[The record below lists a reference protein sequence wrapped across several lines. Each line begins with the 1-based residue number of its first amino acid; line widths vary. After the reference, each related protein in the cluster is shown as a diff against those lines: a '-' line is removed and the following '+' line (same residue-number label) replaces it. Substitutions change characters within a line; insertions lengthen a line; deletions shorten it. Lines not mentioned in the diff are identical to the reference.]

1 MFTRS
6 DINRPFIELFDR
18 TRLAFICKIR
28 DAEGNVIFRK
38 ASNPADVEY
47 DVKEYA
53 AKYPE
58 YLYEAFKTFSRTHG
72 DEFQQKVGRPME
84 YRDLHPALVPTD
96 KQLRS
101 VFIDD
106 ITEPDTIKAHF
117 AVETSPGSFQVHYR
131 LSRPADDAEAA
142 AVLRMLHDWYGGD
155 IGALKPRQM
164 RRLATDASKIQIF
177 TDDEILD
184 VDYAVHHYP
193 KPERVIDIDDHGKIE
208 DVPDEIVKIF
218 AQEWNERRR
227 RTVEH
232 DKPYGDKSVADHH
245 VARLVLS
252 HGYSQATAREMIREI
267 RGEEDLLQKKGP
279 GHIEKYLTITVQ
291 GAAQI
296 LQQRYDEELKSKQA
310 RTVRQRTL

>member
-1 MFTRS
+1 MFTRF
-6 DINRPFIELFDR
+6 DINRPFIELFIN

-38 ASNPADVEY
+38 ASNPADTEY
-47 DVKEYA
+47 LVKDYA

-58 YLYEAFKTFSRTHG
+58 YMHEAFKTFSSTHG
-72 DEFQQKVGRPME
+72 DEFHQKVGRPME

-96 KQLRS
+96 SKLNS

-106 ITEPDTIKAHF
+106 IKEPDAIKAHF

-131 LSRPADDAEAA
+131 LSRPADDDEAS

-164 RRLATDASKIQIF
+164 RRLATDASKIQVF
-177 TDDEILD
+177 ADDEILD

-193 KPERVIDIDDHGKIE
+193 KPERVLDIDDHGEIE
-208 DVPDEIVKIF
+208 DVPEEIVTIF
-218 AQEWNERRR
+218 AKEWNDKRR

-245 VARLVLS
+245 VARLVLT
-252 HGYSQATAREMIREI
+252 HGYSLATAREMIREI
-267 RGEEDLLQKKGP
+267 RGEDDLLQKKGP

-296 LQQRYDEELKSKQA
+296 LQQKCDEELKSKQVRA
-310 RTVRQRTL
+310 VRQQTL